1 MPKIRLSGTVLGAD
15 DPNRA
20 SRARLLYLLFAGG
33 WDIYNSNGDQRI
45 TLSNIEKKIVESD
58 AFVFTP
64 GATLED
70 MFKAISIF
78 VGFQT
83 LDRNLAGK
91 PTVIL
96 NEDESWNPFF
106 AVLTHLNKM
115 GTVVQNYEDF
125 LLTVK
130 TPEEV
135 LDAVERVKSR
145 GIPDAGRRQI
155 ENAEATVMEHTIPDD
170 YIGSACVFC
179 SASLEDANYLEDGEA
194 LGRLLAQN
202 RIGCI
207 TGAGRSG
214 IMGSVVMG
222 SVKAGGWAGGSNVP
236 HIIQLEGLPDGLSSF
251 WLRPDIYTRM
261 EVMIEHSD
269 AFIIFPGGA
278 GTVQELL
285 ALMIFKH
292 QKNPLMN
299 GKPVVI
305 YNRLSGNGLKFWDPL
320 IDLLSDLCEPGDF
333 VVAREFD
340 DILPAIR
347 PGMKKL
353 WKRESTMLA
362 DLRLEPVTELG
373 GAFRSQ
379 L

>member
-1 MPKIRLSGTVLGAD
+1 MSKVRLSGTVLGAG

-20 SRARLLYLLFAGG
+20 SRARLLYLLFANG

-45 TLSNIEKKIVESD
+45 TLSNIEKKIIESD

-91 PTVIL
+91 PTIIL
-96 NEDESWNPFF
+96 NEDASWNPFF
-106 AVLTHLNKM
+106 AVLAHLRKL
-115 GTVVQNYEDF
+115 GTVLQDYEKI
-125 LLTVK
+125 LLQVDS
-130 TPEEV
+130 PEAV
-135 LDAVERVKSR
+135 LDALERAKSQR
-145 GIPDAGRRQI
+145 VPDAMRQKI
-155 ENAEATVMEHTIPDD
+155 KETETTVMGTPIPAD
-170 YIGSACVFC
+170 YLGSACVFC
-179 SASLEDANYLEDGEA
+179 SASLEDSSYLADGLA
-194 LGRLLAQN
+194 IGRILAEN
-202 RIGCI
+202 KIGCVS
-207 TGAGRSG
+207 GAGRSG
-214 IMGSVVMG
+214 IMGAVVKG
-222 SVKAGGWAGGSNVP
+222 SVEAGGWAGGSNVP

-261 EVMIEHSD
+261 EVMIENSD

-292 QKNPLMN
+292 QKNPLME

-305 YNRLSGNGLKFWDPL
+305 FNRQDRAGLQFWRPL
-320 IDLLSDLCEPGDF
+320 IDLLSDKCVPGEF
-333 VVAREFD
+333 VVASELE
-340 DILPAIR
+340 DILSAIQS
-347 PGMKKL
+347 GME
-353 WKRESTMLA
+353 KRRA
-362 DLRLEPVTELG
+362 GKAR
-373 GAFRSQ
+373 A
-379 L
+379 